1 MGLGAE
7 LYGLRK
13 DGSEFPIEI
22 SISPLQTD
30 SGLMTSSSIR
40 DITERR
46 RVQEERARLA
56 AIVESSSDAIIR
68 SSLDGIIVSWNRGA
82 ERMFGYTSSE
92 AVGQKAG
99 ILLAFDENESEFLG
113 RLKQD
118 GRILPHNTRL
128 ARKDGRVID
137 VSLSMSPIQDPTG
150 RTIAATIVIQDNR
163 GKKSQT
169 PSARMPE

>member
-1 MGLGAE
+1 MGAE

-22 SISPLQTD
+22 STSPLQTD
-30 SGLMTSSSIR
+30 SGLITSSSIR

-46 RVQEERARLA
+46 RAQEERARLE

-68 SSLDGIIVSWNRGA
+68 ESLDGTIVSWNRGA

-92 AVGQKAG
+92 AVGQKVG
-99 ILLAFDENESEFLG
+99 ILSALDANESEFLG
-113 RLKQD
+113 RPKQD
-118 GRILPHNTRL
+118 ARIPPRNTRL

-137 VSLSMSPIQDPTG
+137 VSLSTSPIQDPTG
-150 RTIAATIVIQDNR
+150 RTIAATITIQENR
-163 GKKSQT
+163 GRKNQT
-169 PSARMPE
+169 LGAKTPAD